1 MAEAVQ
7 ERVARERPHP
17 GPKQYVGVAI
27 VLAVITLVE
36 VILFY
41 VEMPDVALVAGL
53 VTLSAVKFG
62 MVVGWFMHLRFDSV
76 LFRRLFITGLALAMG
91 VYLAALLMLGLRP
104 VD

>member
-27 VLAVITLVE
+27 FLAVITLVE

-41 VEMPDVALVAGL
+41 VDMPEVALVASL
-53 VTLSAVKFG
+53 VTLSAIKFG
-62 MVVGWFMHLRFDSV
+62 MVVGWFMHLRFDSL
-76 LFRRLFITGLALAMG
+76 LFRRLFLTGLLLALA
-91 VYLAALLMLGLRP
+91 VYTFVLLMFGLL
-104 VD
+104 VK